1 MFNKC
6 KKFSIQIFSLVN
18 NLKEYNPKNL
28 DKIKSSEETL
38 INAERLYNNNNNV
51 IKSFENGV

>member
-18 NLKEYNPKNL
+18 NLKECNPKNL